1 MCIGPRPTQI
11 ADIPVC
17 VGSPQVFDMVADPRQ
32 LQDLAPLRHVR
43 ADINALLKIAV
54 QIMKQ
59 QHSAP
64 VIDPC
69 YALAGREEGAGEGP
83 GDLVMY

>member
-1 MCIGPRPTQI
+1 MVGLQTFGRARQRSACSPPPLSTQRGV
-11 ADIPVC
+11 P
-17 VGSPQVFDMVADPRQ
+17 P
-32 LQDLAPLRHVR
+32 R
-43 ADINALLKIAV
+43 ADIDALLKLAV